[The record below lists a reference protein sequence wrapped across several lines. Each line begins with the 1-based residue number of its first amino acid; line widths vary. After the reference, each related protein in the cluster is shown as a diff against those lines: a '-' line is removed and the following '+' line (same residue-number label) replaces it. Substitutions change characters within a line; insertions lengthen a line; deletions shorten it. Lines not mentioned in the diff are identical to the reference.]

1 MSKKIEIIL
10 IIFIVL
16 NLIMMGVLTA
26 LIRLNGTQEE
36 LDITNTTV
44 EQQIDEYHGRIYPE
58 NFGKILYSYEG
69 DIDLNYFYEMTYKVV
84 NYIPDL
90 NSVVANY
97 SEEQLKSY
105 YNQNKD
111 TIQENTGITTFAEFN
126 KLCSAIN
133 KLEED
138 SAYEGSTIDTQS
150 YEDDEDYVQFVLD
163 VEYSNSNK
171 IQLIVRI
178 LNKYNE
184 KTPSIVFYAVNDTEE

>member
-111 TIQENTGITTFAEFN
+111 TIQANTGITIFAEFN